1 MFIHQ
6 NMYFV
11 FFLHLFPKIALKIQ
25 KIMWIVLYYACMQVF
40 LYSFISFHPHGVDS
54 LFYLTPSN
62 LSFLYMINFLSSTP
76 RPCALKETHLLVYSH
91 YDKNTSY
98 TSPSSFSFSRRSM
111 HTALY
116 IAHHSR
122 KDPFMCARLFQC
134 CFWCL
139 MINITYGLIYL

>member
-1 MFIHQ
+1 
-6 NMYFV
+6 
-11 FFLHLFPKIALKIQ
+11 
-25 KIMWIVLYYACMQVF
+25 MWIVLYYACMQVF

-98 TSPSSFSFSRRSM
+98 TSPLPHLFLSPDVACIQLYTSRTTREM
-111 HTALY
+111 TH
-116 IAHHSR
+116 
-122 KDPFMCARLFQC
+122 PCAR
-134 CFWCL
+134 
-139 MINITYGLIYL
+139 IYSNVVFDV